1 MLSERRQDM
10 SQSRLVLLKQMADGI
25 AAEFGPNCEVVVHDL
40 SRRHVN
46 NSIVYI
52 VNGNISGRQIGDGA
66 SRAVLRALK
75 KGAEELKDSYAYLTR
90 TDSGRIM
97 KSSTMYIK
105 DEEGNPKYALG
116 INFDITN
123 LVAFEGT
130 IKSLTGSVNET
141 GSGDSDSDRIPKD
154 VNTLL
159 DELIQQSV
167 ELVGVPVPF
176 MTKDDKIKA
185 INFLNDTGAFLI
197 TKSGDKVSKF
207 FGISKYTLYSYV
219 NINK

>member
-1 MLSERRQDM
+1 M

-46 NSIVYI
+46 NSIIYI
-52 VNGNISGRQIGDGA
+52 VNGNISGRQVGDGA

-75 KGAEELKDSYAYLTR
+75 KGAELTDSYAYLTR

-105 DEEGNPKYALG
+105 DDDGNPKYALG

-130 IKSLTGSVNET
+130 IKALTGSVHD
-141 GSGDSDSDRIPKD
+141 SSDSDTSKSDRIPKD

-167 ELVGVPVPF
+167 ELVGVPVAF
-176 MTKDDKIKA
+176 MTKEDKIKA